1 MAAQTSTTVRRTYYI
16 LTAGNTLAA
25 SLIWGINTIFLLDA
39 GLSNFEAFAAN
50 AFYTAGMVLF
60 EIPTG
65 VVADSRGRRT
75 SFLWG
80 TLTLAVAT
88 GLYVLLWQLDSP
100 FVWWA
105 IVSVLLGLGYTF
117 FSGATEAWLVDA
129 LTATKFDGMLEAV
142 FARGQVVSGV
152 FMLLGSV
159 AGGYLAQLTNLGV
172 PYVVRAGDPGGHVR
186 DRAAADA
193 RPRLHPRAGQERRR
207 RGQEHRRAARCS
219 TGSRSPPSAPPCCP
233 ASSSAA
239 SASTSSTRC
248 SPTCS
253 SCGATRRRTGS
264 PGWSPRSSPGA
275 TIVGGLITPLVRKRF
290 ARRTSVM
297 MLMATIGVVLLA
309 WSGWSGN
316 FWLVVVLIVLWGLA
330 DAAAEP
336 VRRAYLNGMIPSQQ
350 RATILSFDSLIA
362 SAGGIVAQPALGRVA
377 DVYSYRISYLWSA
390 IGSALALPFLL
401 RARAANAP
409 ADRETSAA
417 DRGQPDVSHAGRCVT
432 PKAAAPRCRCPGG
445 WPAGSSPR

>member
-1 MAAQTSTTVRRTYYI
+1 VAQTSATVRRTYYI

-50 AFYTAGMVLF
+50 AFYTAGMMLF

-80 TLTLAVAT
+80 TVTLAVAT
-88 GLYVLLWQLDSP
+88 ALYVLLWQLESP

-105 IVSVLLGLGYTF
+105 LVSLMLGLGFTF

-129 LTATKFDGMLEAV
+129 LAATRFDGMLEAV
-142 FARGQVVSGV
+142 FSRGQVVSGV

-172 PYVVRAGDPGGHVR
+172 PYVVRAAILVVMFVVALMLMHDLGFTPEHGKSIGAEVKGIVNSSVQYGLKVPAIRATMLSGFFLGGIGVYVFYALQPFLLELWGNPEAYGVAGLV
-186 DRAAADA
+186 AAIV
-193 RPRLHPRAGQERRR
+193 AGAQ
-207 RGQEHRRAARCS
+207 
-219 TGSRSPPSAPPCCP
+219 
-233 ASSSAA
+233 
-239 SASTSSTRC
+239 
-248 SPTCS
+248 
-253 SCGATRRRTGS
+253 
-264 PGWSPRSSPGA
+264 
-275 TIVGGLITPLVRKRF
+275 IVGGLITPLIRRWF
-290 ARRTSVM
+290 RRRTSVM
-297 MLMATIGVVLLA
+297 ILMTALSVALLAAVGLATSFWVVL
-309 WSGWSGN
+309 
-316 FWLVVVLIVLWGLA
+316 VLIVLSSLA

-350 RATILSFDSLIA
+350 RATILSFDSMIG

-390 IGSALALPFLL
+390 IGSALALPFLF
-401 RARAANAP
+401 RARAAKAP
-409 ADRETSAA
+409 ADQETRTPSEEAGQASATEVDA
-417 DRGQPDVSHAGRCVT
+417 
-432 PKAAAPRCRCPGG
+432 
-445 WPAGSSPR
+445 